1 MDKHL
6 RIAVTGTRGTLGSAL
21 TRHIQA
27 AGHTLLALNRPAHDI
42 TNPRSIMSAIFDMRP
57 DVVIHSAA
65 YTNVDGAESEPEVA
79 FAVNA
84 LGTRNVAL
92 ACAATG
98 APMVYISTNMVFFD
112 EARHTPYLEFE
123 TPCPKGVYATS
134 KRAGEMYV
142 EHLLTQFYIV
152 RVSWLYGR
160 EGDSF
165 VHKIVRAADSRGALK
180 VVADEIAT
188 PTYAEDLA
196 QALLKLI
203 RTGLY
208 GWYHLVNE
216 GECSRYE
223 YAVQIMRLTGRQHI
237 PIAPTMLADYVRPA
251 PTPPYSTLK
260 NFVGAQAGI
269 VLRPWQEA
277 LADYLSSV
285 KGVGTPTPSADRP

>member
-1 MDKHL
+1 M
-6 RIAVTGTRGTLGSAL
+6 RIAITGTRGTLGRAL
-21 TRHIQA
+21 VRHAEA
-27 AGHTLLALNRPAHDI
+27 AGHDLLHLNRPEHDI
-42 TNPRSIMSAIFDMRP
+42 TDPQAVMSALARFRP
-57 DVVIHSAA
+57 ELVIHPAA
-65 YTNVDGAESEPEVA
+65 YTNVDGAESEPEAA
-79 FAVNA
+79 FAING

-92 ACAATG
+92 ACVAVD
-98 APMVYISTNMVFFD
+98 APLIYVSTNMVFFD
-112 EARHTPYLEFE
+112 ETRTTPYTEFDI
-123 TPCPKGVYATS
+123 PCPRGVYATS
-134 KRAGEMYV
+134 KRAGELYV
-142 EHLLTQFYIV
+142 EHLMQRFYIA

-165 VHKIVRAADSRGALK
+165 IHKIVRAADARGSLS

-196 QALLKLI
+196 EALLKLGA
-203 RTGLY
+203 TGLY
-208 GWYHLVNE
+208 GWYNMVNE

-223 YAVQIMRLTGRQHI
+223 YAQEIMRLTNRAHI
-237 PIAPTMLADYVRPA
+237 PITPTKLADYTRPA

-285 KGVGTPTPSADRP
+285 DNG